1 MLKAIKNYYKSNPY
15 RFAISFACFVYAIT
29 MSVYFIFGGD
39 KINTLA
45 QNLFIFIILAISLFE
60 DFKRK

>member
-15 RFAISFACFVYAIT
+15 RFAISFSCFVYFIT

-45 QNLFIFIILAISLFE
+45 QNLFIFISLTISLFE